1 MWKDDVD
8 GKEKNNENMG
18 CWILKK
24 SSSCEYSLPSYP
36 DKKG

>member
-1 MWKDDVD
+1 M
-8 GKEKNNENMG
+8 GKRKTMKIWVAEY
-18 CWILKK
+18 LKK